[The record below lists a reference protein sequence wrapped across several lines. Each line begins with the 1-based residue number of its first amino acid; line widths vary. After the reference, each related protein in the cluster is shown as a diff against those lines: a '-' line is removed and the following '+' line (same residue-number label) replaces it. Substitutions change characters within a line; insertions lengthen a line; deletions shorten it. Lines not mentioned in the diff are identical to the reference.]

1 MFYNITCYIPG
12 NMPSQ
17 PFVFNA
23 SNPHKSAEKCYLSP
37 FIEEETKGQREVTY
51 KGYVTNK
58 RFYM

>member
-1 MFYNITCYIPG
+1 
-12 NMPSQ
+12 MPSQ

>member
-1 MFYNITCYIPG
+1 MFYNITCYVPG

-37 FIEEETKGQREVTY
+37 FYRRGNKVKEKYLTKV
-51 KGYVTNK
+51 
-58 RFYM
+58 M